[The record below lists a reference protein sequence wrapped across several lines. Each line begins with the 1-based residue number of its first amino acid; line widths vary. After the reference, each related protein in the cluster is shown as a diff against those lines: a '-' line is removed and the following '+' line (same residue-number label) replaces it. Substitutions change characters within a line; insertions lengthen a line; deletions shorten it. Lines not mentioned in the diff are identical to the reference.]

1 MGVLVI
7 YRPGA
12 FTANRPKSKIHVLLK
27 ALITR
32 QGLSVMSM
40 SAIPELAD
48 YNSINR
54 QTITSSHEL
63 QLSSHSLITN
73 GTNRHCSLASA
84 LCL

>member
-40 SAIPELAD
+40 SAIPEVAD

-54 QTITSSHEL
+54 
-63 QLSSHSLITN
+63 
-73 GTNRHCSLASA
+73 
-84 LCL
+84 